1 MVINSFH
8 VTTAVEPRI
17 FFVIW
22 LLNTYSC
29 PNIEQH
35 TQYYAQRGDSMQVRG
50 TYGCIHIPQDSIDD
64 DVVAVGKG
72 YSGPSKSYYCRSV
85 GATIEMSHL
94 MQR

>member
-1 MVINSFH
+1 MQLRDINAD
-8 VTTAVEPRI
+8 VCMYIPRDGI
-17 FFVIW
+17 
-22 LLNTYSC
+22 N
-29 PNIEQH
+29 
-35 TQYYAQRGDSMQVRG
+35 
-50 TYGCIHIPQDSIDD
+50 D